1 MKSIKLCIL
10 SHFLHF
16 GLPFQGTRGSIQMP
30 QLPFFFFLNAEFRRQ
45 LDARILFHTYTNCQQ
60 IEELTAKMCLFSSL
74 LKPSFEKQTQR
85 AWIIWKL
92 DLPLQDNPEVAYKQI
107 LRIFYI
113 ITHQNSQSLNFSI
126 HTFFCTHIVSESA
139 HKNSLN
145 YFFWRRKQ
153 GKPPWSQGV
162 DYEWRPKAIKEP
174 LL

>member
-1 MKSIKLCIL
+1 MYFIK
-10 SHFLHF
+10 FLTLWSPISGNKRKH
-16 GLPFQGTRGSIQMP
+16 TDATAVI
-30 QLPFFFFLNAEFRRQ
+30 FFLNTEFRRQ

-60 IEELTAKMCLFSSL
+60 IEELTAKMCFFSSL

-85 AWIIWKL
+85 AWITWKL
-92 DLPLQDNPEVAYKQI
+92 DLPLQDNQEVAYKQI

-145 YFFWRRKQ
+145 YFSGGGNRE
-153 GKPPWSQGV
+153 S
-162 DYEWRPKAIKEP
+162 
-174 LL
+174 LLGHRELTMSGGQRQ